1 MEPYI
6 HTVQYYETDKMGV
19 AHHSNYIRWME
30 EARVAFLAAL
40 GWPFEALEARGLVSP
55 VVALDCK
62 YRLTTRFAEA
72 VSIYVRVQSC
82 SGVRLCF
89 AYEMRSADGALVFEG
104 RSEHCFLN
112 TAGRPVRLN
121 RELPDF
127 FAALTA
133 AAGE

>member
-1 MEPYI
+1 MEPYVHI
-6 HTVQYYETDKMGV
+6 VQYYETDKMGV

-40 GWPFEALEARGLVSP
+40 GWPYEELEARGLVSP

-72 VSIYVRVQSC
+72 VSVLVRVESC
-82 SGVRLCF
+82 NGVRLCF
-89 AYEMRSADGALVFEG
+89 RYEMVNADGAPVFEG

-112 TAGRPVRLN
+112 AAGQPVRLK

-127 FAALTA
+127 YAALTA
-133 AAGE
+133 GL